1 MKPNPPCL
9 ETWLLKHL
17 VRGEDNEAL
26 AGDLLEEFGQGR
38 SITWYRYQVLVAILL
53 TLSKQLRA
61 RWICL
66 LFAVVVSSAISFGQI
81 WQSFNFEGLFTWG
94 IQLPWPASL
103 AFTVALWSA
112 SEGIILFVAFAVYL
126 TTIRRFNRRNFLK
139 GALVA
144 LVLLT
149 LGNLALPWIW
159 LWHPPVVI
167 FYTVIWRLPLFSSLV
182 LATWAVPPKTPQRE
196 SATRPA

>member
-1 MKPNPPCL
+1 MKPNPPSL
-9 ETWLLKHL
+9 ATWLLKHV

-66 LFAVVVSSAISFGQI
+66 LFAVVVSSAVSFRQI
-81 WQSFNFEGLFTWG
+81 WQSFKFEGLFTWG

-112 SEGIILFVAFAVYL
+112 SEGILFFVAFAVYL
-126 TTIRRFNRRNFLK
+126 ITIRRFNRRDSLK

-144 LVLLT
+144 LVPLT

-159 LWHPPVVI
+159 VWHPPVVI
-167 FYTVIWRLPLFSSLV
+167 FYNVIWRLPLFSSLV
-182 LATWAVPPKTPQRE
+182 VATWAVPPKTPQRE
-196 SATRPA
+196 SATRLV

>member
-1 MKPNPPCL
+1 MKSNPPL
-9 ETWLLKHL
+9 LATWLLEHFI
-17 VRGEDNEAL
+17 RGEDSEAL

-38 SITWYRYQVLVAILL
+38 SISWYRYQVLVAILL
-53 TLSKQLRA
+53 TLSKKLRA
-61 RWICL
+61 RWICF
-66 LFAVVVSSAISFGQI
+66 LFAVVVSSAVSFRQI
-81 WQSFNFEGLFTWG
+81 WQSFEFEGLFTWG

-112 SEGIILFVAFAVYL
+112 SEGMIFFVAFAVYL
-126 TTIRRFNRRNFLK
+126 ITIRRFNRRNFSK

-144 LVLLT
+144 LVPLS

-159 LWHPPVVI
+159 VWHPPMVI
-167 FYTVIWRLPLFSSLV
+167 FYTVIWRLPLFSSLI
-182 LATWAVPPKTPQRE
+182 LATWAVPPATPQRQ